1 MVTFTETSIWHI
13 GSALKA
19 LLATAIIKRQ
29 PPLFVDCFD
38 SLDVVF
44 LTASVPMWAFRH
56 FTGRHIVEA
65 NVAVGR
71 LSVAGHVWGTL
82 VPLHLTQEICFNFI
96 FQFFVFRLLLNCLL
110 LLVCK
115 SALQKE

>member
-1 MVTFTETSIWHI
+1 MSLRNLYSNRKSKQLYVALTEMRIWYF

-19 LLATAIIKRQ
+19 LLATATAIVKRNL
-29 PPLFVDCFD
+29 PLFVDCFD

-56 FTGRHIVEA
+56 LTGRHIAVA

-71 LSVAGHVWGTL
+71 LSVAGHVLGVL
-82 VPLHLTQEICFNFI
+82 VPLHSTQETCINFM
-96 FQFFVFRLLLNCLL
+96 
-110 LLVCK
+110 
-115 SALQKE
+115 